1 MGTARGSSRVRPS
14 AWDQAVDRPMST
26 KYSNKVRN
34 RETKVDTKLKGKVK
48 AFTKFRKIEIQI
60 WPQRLLRRT
69 GKLVKLQKRRERATA
84 ENKKSK
90 WTLEQR
96 SKEVLVRTRNQR

>member
-1 MGTARGSSRVRPS
+1 
-14 AWDQAVDRPMST
+14 MST
-26 KYSNKVRN
+26 KHSNKVRNRRNKVRN
-34 RETKVDTKLKGKVK
+34 RETKVDIKLKGKVK
-48 AFTKFRKIEIQI
+48 AFTKVRKIEIQI

-84 ENKKSK
+84 ENKKTK